1 MTVRAVEVIAAADVI
16 AYHSARHGRSI
27 ARSIAE
33 RHLRPDHIEE
43 RLVYPVTTETTDHP
57 GGYRGA
63 MEEFYADAAAR
74 LAAHLDAGRT
84 VAVLAEGD
92 PLFYGSYMHMHK
104 RLAERYPTE
113 VVPGVTS
120 VSAAAARLGT
130 PLVEGEEVLTVLP
143 GTLPEEELTARLATS
158 DAAAVMKLGRTF
170 PTVRR
175 ALERSGRL
183 ADARYVERATMNA
196 ERTAPLAEVDPA
208 SVPYFSM
215 AVLPS
220 RAAAPHGDGGDA
232 PHDNRGDAPHDN
244 RGDAPHDNRGDAPH
258 DNRGDAPHDNR
269 GDAPHGDRGDRGDR
283 ADREGAPH
291 GDRADAPSGTSG
303 APGEVVVV
311 GLGPAGPLWL
321 TPEARGELAAAEDL
335 VGYTTYLDRV
345 PVRPGQRRHA
355 SDNKVEAVR
364 AEFALDLARRGRR
377 VVVVSSGDPGVFAM
391 ATAVLEAACED
402 PYREVPVRIVPG
414 MTAAHAAAARVGAP
428 LGHDYAVISLSDRLK
443 PWEVIAERL
452 RAAAAAD
459 LVLALYNPG
468 SRSRVWQVGKARELL
483 LEHRAPDTPVVL
495 GRDIGGPGERVRIVR
510 LADLDPAQVDMRT
523 ILLVGSTQ
531 TRTVRRGD
539 GTDIVW
545 TPRRYPEA

>member
-1 MTVRAVEVIAAADVI
+1 MSEQQTGRLYGVGLGPGDPSLMTVRAVEVIAEADVI

-63 MEEFYADAAAR
+63 MDEFYADAAAR

-104 RLAERYPTE
+104 RLADRYPTE
-113 VVPGVTS
+113 VIPGVTS
-120 VSAAAARLGT
+120 VSAAAARLGV

-143 GTLPEEELTARLATS
+143 GTLPEEELTARLATT

-183 ADARYVERATMNA
+183 ADARYVERATMDA
-196 ERTAPLAEVDPA
+196 ERTAPLAEVDPE

-220 RAAAPHGDGGDA
+220 RVDA
-232 PHDNRGDAPHDN
+232 P
-244 RGDAPHDNRGDAPH
+244 
-258 DNRGDAPHDNR
+258 
-269 GDAPHGDRGDRGDR
+269 
-283 ADREGAPH
+283 REE
-291 GDRADAPSGTSG
+291 SGM
-303 APGEVVVV
+303 GEVAVV

-321 TPEARGELAAAEDL
+321 TPEARAELAAAQDL
-335 VGYTTYLDRV
+335 VGYSTYLDRV

-355 SDNKVEAVR
+355 SDNKVESVR

-377 VVVVSSGDPGVFAM
+377 VAVVSSGDPGVFAM
-391 ATAVLEAACED
+391 ATAVLEAASED

-414 MTAAHAAAARVGAP
+414 MTAAHAAAARAGAP

-459 LVLALYNPG
+459 LVLAVYNPG

-510 LADLDPAQVDMRT
+510 LADLDPADVDMRT
-523 ILLVGSTQ
+523 ILLVGSSQ

-539 GTDIVW
+539 GTEVVW
-545 TPRRYPEA
+545 TPRRYPEV